1 MGKKDEQTER
11 LLLKP
16 KDYTINEL
24 DNLMKSCGCIK
35 ANRGKISGSAI
46 KYIHKSS
53 GLKLF
58 IHEPHPDKILKPYVI
73 SLVIKFLRD
82 VNEIK

>member
-1 MGKKDEQTER
+1 MDKKDEQIKR

-24 DNLMKSCGCIK
+24 DSLMKNCGCVK
-35 ANRGKISGSAI
+35 ANRGKTSGSAI
-46 KYIHKSS
+46 KYIHESS

-58 IHEPHPDKILKPYVI
+58 IHEPNPGKILKPYVI
-73 SLVIKFLRD
+73 NLIIKFLRD